1 MPSRFSRTS
10 SDVDTTRLTVVANE
24 MEAEMIRGLLDTERI
39 SAFYKHTDV
48 SAGREVGTGPFEV
61 WVSEDDLQRAR
72 ELLNEM
78 G

>member
-1 MPSRFSRTS
+1 
-10 SDVDTTRLTVVANE
+10 VDTTRLAVVANE
-24 MEAEMIRGLLDTERI
+24 MEAEMIRGLLETERI
-39 SAFYKHTDV
+39 FAFYKHTDV